1 MNLLAPRLQVGP
13 ARPAALNRANAAG
26 IKAGL
31 APRRQERV
39 AAAAAKRT
47 VATQRLAAQ
56 QARRGAARRGVSKS
70 VKLC

>member
-1 MNLLAPRLQVGP
+1 
-13 ARPAALNRANAAG
+13 
-26 IKAGL
+26 
-31 APRRQERV
+31 V

-56 QARRGAARRGVSKS
+56 QARRGVPKP